1 MSMDSTVSSHGV
13 SWRGA
18 MTRIPQSAQIVC
30 LTVLLV
36 LVGAVV
42 APATISFT
50 SLSSMLPFAAILGVA
65 ALGQHL
71 VVQQRGLDLSVAGCI
86 SLIAVVVTA
95 GPGPG
100 AGGWTIGLHVALSL
114 LAGALIGAI
123 NGVVVTYLRVPPLVA
138 TISMNSILI
147 GLALVLSGGRP
158 TAASQYLVGISF
170 GHFLG
175 IPNTV
180 WILVIVT
187 ALMVFVIS
195 STVVGRRFIAVSV
208 NARSAHAIGI
218 RVPVY
223 RIGTYIAAGLCYAAA
238 AIVLSGYLSL
248 PGIFVGNSY
257 MLATVAAYVIAGN
270 DIGGGKSGSF
280 VATAVGAFFL
290 TYLDQFLLALN
301 FTRSSQLI
309 LQSIIVLA
317 GVGIP
322 VLVRSLSVGMGR
334 GR

>member
-1 MSMDSTVSSHGV
+1 
-13 SWRGA
+13 
-18 MTRIPQSAQIVC
+18 MTQIPQSAQIVG
-30 LTVLLV
+30 LTLLLV
-36 LVGAVV
+36 LIGAVF
-42 APATISFT
+42 APATVSLT
-50 SLSSMLPFAAILGVA
+50 SVSSMVPFAAILGVA

-71 VVQQRGLDLSVAGCI
+71 VIQQRGLDLSVAGSI
-86 SLIAVVVTA
+86 SLIAVIITA

-100 AGGWTIGLHVALSL
+100 ASGWTLTLFIAISL
-114 LAGALIGAI
+114 VAGAMIGAV
-123 NGVVVTYLRVPPLVA
+123 NGAVVTYLRVPPLVA

-147 GLALVLSGGRP
+147 GLALVISGGRP
-158 TAASQYLVGISF
+158 AAANQALVGISF
-170 GHFLG
+170 GSVLG

-180 WILVIVT
+180 WILALVT
-187 ALMVFVIS
+187 ALTVFLIS
-195 STVVGRRFIAVSV
+195 STVLGRRFVAVSV
-208 NARSAHAIGI
+208 NARSAYAIGI
-218 RVPVY
+218 DVSAY
-223 RIGTYIAAGLCYAAA
+223 QIGTYIAAGVCYAAA

-270 DIGGGKSGSF
+270 DIAGGRSGSF

-309 LQSIIVLA
+309 LQSLIVLA

-322 VLVRSLSVGMGR
+322 VLVRSLLASAEGSK
-334 GR
+334 